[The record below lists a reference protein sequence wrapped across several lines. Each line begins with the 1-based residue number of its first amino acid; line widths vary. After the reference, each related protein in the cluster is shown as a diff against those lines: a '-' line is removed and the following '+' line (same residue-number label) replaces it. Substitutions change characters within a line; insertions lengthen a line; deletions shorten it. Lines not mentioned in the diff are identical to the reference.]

1 MKICLVVGHSLL
13 KNGSTTSADDIINEY
28 DYNKALAPYLSIEL
42 QKVGHSVDVVIC
54 PEKKFKTK
62 EEESKYKLP
71 LINSKNYDLVME
83 LHLNCYNKKAKGT
96 SVLYVSK
103 AGKQYAEKIQSTL
116 STAFNN
122 RKTTRRQDLYM
133 LTKTKAPSIII
144 ETFFCDNKDD
154 CEISRKLGFT
164 GVAKLIA
171 TALKDNSLKAKS
183 EIKSIVDYMKS
194 VNMDSSFNNRRIL
207 ASKFGIKDYK
217 GTESQNIQLLE
228 KIRTL

>member
-1 MKICLVVGHSLL
+1 MKICVSVGHSLL
-13 KNGSTTSADDIINEY
+13 KSGSTTSADGNINEY
-28 DYNKALAPYLSIEL
+28 LYNKALAPYLSIEL
-42 QKVGHSVDVVIC
+42 QKIGHSVDVVIC

-62 EEESKYKLP
+62 DEEPKYKLP
-71 LINSKNYDLVME
+71 LINSKSYDLVIE
-83 LHLNCYNKKAKGT
+83 LHLNCYNKVARGT
-96 SVLYVSK
+96 TVLYVSK

-116 STAFNN
+116 STAFYN

-133 LTKTKAPSIII
+133 LTKTKAPAIMI
-144 ETFFCDNKDD
+144 ESFFCDNDND
-154 CEISRKLGFT
+154 CKIARSLGFT

-171 TALKDNSLKAKS
+171 TGLKDNSLKPKS

-194 VNMDSSFNNRRIL
+194 VNLDSSFNNRRIL

-217 GTESQNIQLLE
+217 GTESQNIKLLE